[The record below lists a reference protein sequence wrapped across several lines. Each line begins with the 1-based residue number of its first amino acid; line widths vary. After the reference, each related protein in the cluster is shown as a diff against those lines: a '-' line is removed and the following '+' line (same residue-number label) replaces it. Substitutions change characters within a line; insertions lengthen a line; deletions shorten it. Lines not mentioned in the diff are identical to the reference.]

1 MTPLRQRMLHEL
13 QRRNYSAS
21 TIRDYLGAVRQFAE
35 HFHCSPEQLGGEH
48 LRHYQRYL
56 LQEKKLEPSTVEM
69 RISALRFLYKRTL
82 KRRDL
87 ALDDL
92 IFPKMPH
99 KLPTVLSQDEVVR
112 VDRSRTQPLVP
123 HDPGAALCHRSTHDR
138 SGADQGRRHRQ
149 PAHGPTSARAR
160 APETGMC
167 RSRRSCSKNY
177 AAGGGGRS
185 RMAISFLRHRGP
197 AGRKP
202 AHLRQDRLAR
212 LPHRG
217 PDSAV

>member
-13 QRRNYSAS
+13 QRRNYAPS
-21 TIRDYLGAVRQFAE
+21 TIRSYLGAVQQFAE

-56 LQEKKLEPSTVEM
+56 LQEKKLEPGTVEV
-69 RISALRFLYKRTL
+69 RVSALRFLYKRTL

-112 VDRSRTQPLVP
+112 LIEASP
-123 HDPGAALCHRSTHDR
+123 AACT
-138 SGADQGRRHRQ
+138 
-149 PAHGPTSARAR
+149 
-160 APETGMC
+160 
-167 RSRRSCSKNY
+167 
-177 AAGGGGRS
+177 
-185 RMAISFLRHRGP
+185 
-197 AGRKP
+197 
-202 AHLRQDRLAR
+202 
-212 LPHRG
+212 
-217 PDSAV
+217 V